1 MTAVLCMPTCFIYR
15 ALCPA
20 GTAKIL
26 IRRKLPAAAGA
37 EHLLFCMIRFSP
49 KLFWTSGTAACT
61 KQLIRQQFPAA
72 VDADYFLSSIKSA
85 NALIDRL
92 SIRLRNGHLIDRS
105 FLFIRMRQPPA
116 QKERHRNQ
124 EQDRQT
130 V

>member
-72 VDADYFLSSIKSA
+72 VDAK
-85 NALIDRL
+85 
-92 SIRLRNGHLIDRS
+92 HL
-105 FLFIRMRQPPA
+105 LCG
-116 QKERHRNQ
+116 
-124 EQDRQT
+124 

>member
-26 IRRKLPAAAGA
+26 IRRKFPAAAGA
-37 EHLLFCMIRFSP
+37 EHLLFCIIRFSQRR
-49 KLFWTSGTAACT
+49 FRASGAAACA
-61 KQLIRQQFPAA
+61 KDLARPQFTAA
-72 VDADYFLSSIKSA
+72 VDADSFLRSIKSA
-85 NALIDRL
+85 NVLINRL
-92 SIRLRNGHLIDRS
+92 SIRLCNGHLIDRS

-116 QKERHRNQ
+116 QKERHRNL
-124 EQDRQT
+124 EQVRET

>member
-1 MTAVLCMPTCFIYR
+1 MVALLRMITSFDCGTLCT
-15 ALCPA
+15 A
-20 GTAKIL
+20 GTAEIL

-37 EHLLFCMIRFSP
+37 ENLLICSIRFGP

>member
-92 SIRLRNGHLIDRS
+92 SIRLCYGHLIDRS

-116 QKERHRNQ
+116 
-124 EQDRQT
+124 
-130 V
+130 

>member
-26 IRRKLPAAAGA
+26 IRWKLPAAAGA

-92 SIRLRNGHLIDRS
+92 SIRLRDGHLIDR
-105 FLFIRMRQPPA
+105 FLLFIRMCQPPA

-124 EQDRQT
+124 KQDRQT

>member
-1 MTAVLCMPTCFIYR
+1 MAAVHCMPTCFICR
-15 ALCPA
+15 ALCTA
-20 GTAKIL
+20 GTAEIL

-37 EHLLFCMIRFSP
+37 EHLLFCMIRFSS

-92 SIRLRNGHLIDRS
+92 SIRLSYGHLIDR
-105 FLFIRMRQPPA
+105 FLLFIRMCQPPA
-116 QKERHRNQ
+116 
-124 EQDRQT
+124 
-130 V
+130 

>member
-49 KLFWTSGTAACT
+49 KLFRASGTAACT

-92 SIRLRNGHLIDRS
+92 SIRLCYGHLIDR
-105 FLFIRMRQPPA
+105 FLLFIRMCQPPA
-116 QKERHRNQ
+116 
-124 EQDRQT
+124 
-130 V
+130 

>member
-26 IRRKLPAAAGA
+26 IRRKFPAAAGA
-37 EHLLFCMIRFSP
+37 EHLLFCIIRFSP

-85 NALIDRL
+85 NALID
-92 SIRLRNGHLIDRS
+92 GC
-105 FLFIRMRQPPA
+105 P
-116 QKERHRNQ
+116 
-124 EQDRQT
+124 
-130 V
+130 

>member
-26 IRRKLPAAAGA
+26 IRRKFPAAAGA

-72 VDADYFLSSIKSA
+72 VGAKHLLCGVALFDFSFQFITGIFDISVCISGILDTRKDFVRLFLGG
-85 NALIDRL
+85 
-92 SIRLRNGHLIDRS
+92 IRSD
-105 FLFIRMRQPPA
+105 
-116 QKERHRNQ
+116 
-124 EQDRQT
+124 
-130 V
+130 

>member
-49 KLFWTSGTAACT
+49 KLFRTSGTAACT

-92 SIRLRNGHLIDRS
+92 SIRLCYGHLIDR
-105 FLFIRMRQPPA
+105 FLLFIRMCQPPA
-116 QKERHRNQ
+116 QQECHRN
-124 EQDRQT
+124 
-130 V
+130 

>member
-1 MTAVLCMPTCFIYR
+1 MTAVHCMPACFIYR
-15 ALCPA
+15 ALCAA
-20 GTAKIL
+20 GTAEIL
-26 IRRKLPAAAGA
+26 IRRKFPAATST
-37 EHLLFCMIRFSP
+37 EYLLFCMIRFGP
-49 KLFWTSGTAACT
+49 RRFRASGTAACA
-61 KQLIRQQFPAA
+61 KHLVRQQFPAA
-72 VDADYFLSSIKSA
+72 ARAVYFLSNIKST